1 MPEQQLYI
9 AAYDIADASRLAAA
23 LKILLDYAV
32 GRQKSVFE
40 CQLDTTSRAQLQQRM
55 TALLDTEQD
64 RFLMLPA
71 SRRSHWS
78 VLGIAPEHDHEDY
91 FFIG

>member
-1 MPEQQLYI
+1 MTEHQLYI
-9 AAYDIADASRLAAA
+9 AAYDIADSSRQAAA

-40 CQLDTTSRAQLQQRM
+40 CQLDTASRAQLQQRM
-55 TALLDTEQD
+55 TALLDDEED
-64 RFLMLPA
+64 RFLMLP
-71 SRRSHWS
+71 SRRRSSWS
-78 VLGIAPEHDHEDY
+78 VLGIAPEHDHEDF